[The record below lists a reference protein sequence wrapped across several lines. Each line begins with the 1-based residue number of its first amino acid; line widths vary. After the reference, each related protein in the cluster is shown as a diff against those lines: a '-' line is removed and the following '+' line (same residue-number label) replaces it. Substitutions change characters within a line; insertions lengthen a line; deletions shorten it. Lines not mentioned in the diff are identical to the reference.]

1 MRYGSTM
8 LRLVGLALARPV
20 LGWALLR
27 TAWRFRSRDWYRR
40 PPFLPLPPAPYL
52 AWRMHT
58 AWGDEEHEPGAAELE
73 RYLRWV
79 LWMRPR
85 EGW

>member
-1 MRYGSTM
+1 MKYGSTV
-8 LRLVGLALARPV
+8 LRLVGLALVRPG

-40 PPFLPLPPAPYL
+40 PPFLPLPPASYL
-52 AWRMHT
+52 EWRMHT
-58 AWGDEEHEPGAAELE
+58 AWGDEEHGPDAAELE

-79 LWMRPR
+79 LWMRPHESR
-85 EGW
+85 

>member
-1 MRYGSTM
+1 MRYGSTV
-8 LRLVGLALARPV
+8 LRLIGLAIVRPA

-27 TAWRFRSRDWYRR
+27 TAWRFRSADWYRR

-52 AWRMHT
+52 AWRMKT
-58 AWGDEEHEPGAAELE
+58 AWGDEEHQPGVAELE

-85 EGW
+85 GRR